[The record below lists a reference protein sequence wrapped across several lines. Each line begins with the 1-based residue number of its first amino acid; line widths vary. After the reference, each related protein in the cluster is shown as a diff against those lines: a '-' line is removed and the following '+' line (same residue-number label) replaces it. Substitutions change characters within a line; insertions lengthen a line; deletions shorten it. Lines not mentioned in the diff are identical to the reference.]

1 MADVLTRVGQF
12 VKERYQ
18 DDPDEL
24 DHVQGVSAMA
34 QTLDDQIVALLHDLV
49 EDSFASWEEVADI
62 LGADADRLLPAL
74 RLLTRDDEP
83 YANYIERIAAS
94 GNVNAINVKTFDL
107 FDHLSPYKRAGL
119 LGTKAD
125 RYLAA
130 LDRLVR
136 LPA

>member
-49 EDSFASWEEVADI
+49 EDAFASWEEVADI

-94 GNVNAINVKTFDL
+94 GNLNAINVKTFDL

-119 LGTKAD
+119 LGTKVD